1 MSGLAL
7 ARLDGLVQR
16 RQIEPID
23 EPLKR
28 AQRMILRNQII
39 QRRHLH
45 SNLAAFWHPQPRRTA
60 RFSLR
65 SLLLGQILKQLLV
78 SHRRSPLRPQ
88 CERITLSRPWQ
99 MLVAKR
105 FSRSE
110 ERSCARLEGWPRV
123 PMASWFE
130 TRGVAALL
138 TMRVW
143 NLFNDIPGVKQLK

>member
-23 EPLKR
+23 ERPNR
-28 AQRMILRNQII
+28 AHRMILRNQII

-45 SNLAAFWHPQPRRTA
+45 SNLAAFRHPQPRRTA

-110 ERSCARLEGWPRV
+110 DEDFYAASSIALSRS
-123 PMASWFE
+123 S
-130 TRGVAALL
+130 
-138 TMRVW
+138 
-143 NLFNDIPGVKQLK
+143 